1 MNDTIVSEFE
11 NKEES
16 EYEEDENNKKGIKKS
31 ELINPD
37 ENDEQMAFELNPFS
51 MVLKEDKKEEE
62 NNEETKNN
70 KKSKKSEEESYK
82 INKIKFKNAAELH
95 KILQDNLK
103 ENPDQQNNSST
114 KFIFD
119 VNTFKYKPSLRCKLI
134 ADNTYIPSLTFK
146 CPLVIEAGYRAY
158 FEIPSIYNLTTFE
171 WEFNDIY
178 CKERFQ
184 TSDKSVACHI
194 FDHPG
199 EYKINL
205 CLRVFEFREYTLSRK
220 VWVIPEITYYDQEII
235 DGINYGQPIKIGSQI
250 WLDRDIPNYLN
261 YNNFL
266 DYLVI

>member
-1 MNDTIVSEFE
+1 MLKLRKKKIMNDTIVSEFE

-95 KILQDNLK
+95 KLLQDNLK

-114 KFIFD
+114 K
-119 VNTFKYKPSLRCKLI
+119 
-134 ADNTYIPSLTFK
+134 
-146 CPLVIEAGYRAY
+146 
-158 FEIPSIYNLTTFE
+158 
-171 WEFNDIY
+171 
-178 CKERFQ
+178 
-184 TSDKSVACHI
+184 
-194 FDHPG
+194 
-199 EYKINL
+199 
-205 CLRVFEFREYTLSRK
+205 
-220 VWVIPEITYYDQEII
+220 
-235 DGINYGQPIKIGSQI
+235 
-250 WLDRDIPNYLN
+250 
-261 YNNFL
+261 
-266 DYLVI
+266 